1 MEDKEERKT
10 VKLPSYV
17 KAIYG
22 WLYCN
27 WQVSRFFDQVWLL
40 KLLTWGNYNKL
51 QTSLL
56 KEIAP
61 KSKVLQIGATFG
73 DQMEKTAEKIGFD
86 GKYDLVDVCGTQ
98 LRRCEEKYKYLFPN
112 MRFLRQ
118 NGTSALEEKYDV
130 VICYNLLHELPIL
143 SKIKVVDNALN
154 SLTDK
159 GKVVFVD
166 YHNPSFWHP
175 LRYVV
180 RMFNRLYQ
188 PFAEKMWDREIHSY
202 ASKTRGFTWK
212 KTTFFGGFYQKAVAV
227 KKQKLIE

>member
-10 VKLPSYV
+10 VKLPPYV
-17 KAIYG
+17 KAVYG

-27 WQVSRFFDQVWLL
+27 WQMSRFFDRVWLL
-40 KLLTWGNYNKL
+40 KLLTLGNYGKL
-51 QTSLL
+51 QASLL

-61 KSKVLQIGATFG
+61 KSKVLQIGMTFG
-73 DQMEKTAEKIGFD
+73 DQIEKTAEKIGFA
-86 GKYDLVDVCGTQ
+86 GEYDLIDVCGTQ
-98 LRRCEEKYKYLFPN
+98 IRRCEEKYKYLFPN
-112 MRFLRQ
+112 MHFLHQ
-118 NGTSALEEKYDV
+118 DGTKTLEDKYDV
-130 VICYNLLHELPIL
+130 IICYNLLHELPIL

-202 ASKTRGFTWK
+202 ATKTRGFVWK
-212 KTTFFGGFYQKAVAV
+212 KTTFFGGFYQKTVAI
-227 KKQKLIE
+227 KKQKLVE